1 MQINYT
7 NIYKITTQFY
17 KSMQHLRHSFVFCCC
32 GCGCVVV
39 ALLSQGRCV
48 RNVFVLS
55 WLSSAKIVEEGT
67 RKGPNIKLTEMLR
80 HRAVASQGRRCCS
93 SRPAICVQYLKLKKC
108 TARYL
113 FLEQYIYF
121 ISTFKTQLLVH
132 ISLW

>member
-93 SRPAICVQYLKLKKC
+93 SQPAICVQYLKLKKN
-108 TARYL
+108 TPRDL
-113 FLEQYIYF
+113 SF
-121 ISTFKTQLLVH
+121 
-132 ISLW
+132 